1 MISLKEFHT
10 LFIFIFYTFYRG
22 EKYENNPLCYCSIN
36 LLQKQTILYCL
47 FSSFSAFLLIACLTL
62 YHLQSALANQVQDR
76 LSFIG
81 ASASTELLP
90 ALELASRFYIKGIFS
105 LFFLFAFLFIFF
117 FYYSVR
123 QNKQELINWRLTGL
137 SKTKL
142 FLFIFWQLFFPL
154 FLCCILVLLWIVS
167 FQSVY
172 EVLLQRINFLV
183 LKTTELPDI
192 RDILTSVSGLTIPM
206 DQQTF
211 LPSISKMIFFHRYT

>member
-36 LLQKQTILYCL
+36 LLQKADNTLL
-47 FSSFSAFLLIACLTL
+47 FIFKLFCFLLIACLTL

-105 LFFLFAFLFIFF
+105 LFF
-117 FYYSVR
+117 Y
-123 QNKQELINWRLTGL
+123 
-137 SKTKL
+137 
-142 FLFIFWQLFFPL
+142 
-154 FLCCILVLLWIVS
+154 
-167 FQSVY
+167 
-172 EVLLQRINFLV
+172 
-183 LKTTELPDI
+183 
-192 RDILTSVSGLTIPM
+192 
-206 DQQTF
+206 
-211 LPSISKMIFFHRYT
+211 LPSFLSFLLLFSQAKQAGIDQLAPDWSF